1 MIKFVTSS
9 QMASLLQAAGAQLAK
24 LHTDFP
30 IPPVH
35 NFDELYYNPYNNK
48 HHHPYYNIMQLSSY
62 VCFLRNSA
70 RDAEDG
76 LMIPSLGCLVGM
88 TDYLATAL

>member
-48 HHHPYYNIMQLSSY
+48 HHHP
-62 VCFLRNSA
+62 
-70 RDAEDG
+70 
-76 LMIPSLGCLVGM
+76 
-88 TDYLATAL
+88 